1 MEYEHCGV
9 ITTKAPMVCV
19 CVYILTL
26 HTNTTST
33 IRPLQLYDQLWF
45 GDIGIYL
52 FMMLTGKHIPQI
64 RPNVRVLLT
73 MTVLRFQK

>member
-19 CVYILTL
+19 SIMLFL
-26 HTNTTST
+26 QTNTTST

-52 FMMLTGKHIPQI
+52 FMMLTGEHIPQI
-64 RPNVRVLLT
+64 RPIVRVLLT